1 MLDKLAHEIGMMV
14 IGLAVLIPLLLY
26 VNYRMEQWLQYQL
39 GSKYWLY
46 ELAVI
51 ALVVGFVLF
60 VLVWVVHH
68 HDPAH
73 GRALPTRGIAEPL
86 PFG

>member
-60 VLVWVVHH
+60 VIVWVLHH
-68 HDPAH
+68 P
-73 GRALPTRGIAEPL
+73 
-86 PFG
+86 

>member
-39 GSKYWLY
+39 GAKYWLY

-51 ALVVGFVLF
+51 VLVVGFVVF
-60 VLVWVVHH
+60 VLVWVLHH
-68 HDPAH
+68 P
-73 GRALPTRGIAEPL
+73 
-86 PFG
+86 